1 MKRDDN
7 SVCWLSTYSEHV
19 YVKKKETHI
28 SQKPIEN
35 NPTSA
40 DNCDEFR
47 QKLDYD
53 DTEFGNSLIY
63 QIPFQY

>member
-1 MKRDDN
+1 M
-7 SVCWLSTYSEHV
+7 YSEHV
-19 YVKKKETHI
+19 YVKKTHI

-35 NPTSA
+35 NPTSV

-47 QKLDYD
+47 QKLDD